1 MKVIP
6 LTQGKFAIVDDE
18 DYEFVSRYK
27 WHANKNGNVWYAR
40 RTDRGRTIMMHW
52 LIMGGKNVDH
62 INGNGLDNRRE
73 NLRFATTT
81 EQARNRPSQKGSTS
95 RYKGVSW
102 NSAQGKWVVKIG
114 GSKPVS
120 HLGYFKTEQDAARAY
135 NEEAVKR
142 FGEFARLNEI
152 EEE

>member
-6 LTQGKFAIVDDE
+6 LTQGKSAIVDDE
-18 DYEFVSRYK
+18 DYELVSRYK
-27 WHANKNGNVWYAR
+27 WYANKSGNVWYAR
-40 RTDRGRTIMMHW
+40 TMDGGKTILMHW
-52 LIMGGKNVDH
+52 LIMGGKHIDH

-73 NLRFATTT
+73 NLRFATSSQ
-81 EQARNRPSQKGSTS
+81 QAMNRPSHRGSTS

-102 NSAQGKWVVKIG
+102 DSARGKWLATIG
-114 GSKPVS
+114 KPSV
-120 HLGYFKTEQDAARAY
+120 HLGYFKNEQDAARAY
-135 NEEAVKR
+135 NEDAVKR